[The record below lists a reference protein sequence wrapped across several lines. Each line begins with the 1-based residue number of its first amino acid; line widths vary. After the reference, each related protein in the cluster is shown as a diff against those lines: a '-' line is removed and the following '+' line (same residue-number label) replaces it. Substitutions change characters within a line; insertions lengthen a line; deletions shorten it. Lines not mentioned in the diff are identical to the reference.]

1 MRKEIRQAVEILRDG
16 GLVAFPTE
24 TVYGLGANA
33 KDPAAVARVFAAK
46 GRPADRALTVHVGS
60 IEQAKEWAF
69 WSRDAERLAR
79 AFWPG
84 PLTLVLPR
92 RPDVPH
98 IVTGGQST
106 VGVRMPDQGV
116 ALELLEAFGGG
127 LAAPS
132 ANRSGRISPTTAAHV
147 RDDLGSRVDLIL
159 DDGPCRL
166 GIESTVL
173 SLVDNA
179 RVLRK
184 GALQVVEIEQV
195 LERRLGPS
203 ATTTLSRYQA
213 DTPVRLVNRAEIQT
227 EVSRGLKGRVC
238 VCVGENEWKQSF
250 PDRIHELPVD
260 PLGFGKQLFGILRD
274 LDAQGYEEILI
285 ERVPAS
291 GEWAAVAQRIAATAG
306 E

>member
-1 MRKEIRQAVEILRDG
+1 MQQAVSILRAG

-33 KDPAAVARVFAAK
+33 ADPAAVARIFAAK

-60 IEQAKEWAF
+60 IDQAKEWAF
-69 WSRDAERLAR
+69 WSQDAERLAR

-92 RPDVPH
+92 RPEVPH
-98 IVTGGQST
+98 IVTGGKST
-106 VGVRMPDQGV
+106 VGVRMPDQAL

-132 ANRSGRISPTTAAHV
+132 ANRSGRISPTTADHV
-147 RDDLGSRVDLIL
+147 RQDLGSRVDLIL
-159 DDGPCRL
+159 DGGACRL

-173 SLVDNA
+173 SLVDQA

-184 GALQVVEIEQV
+184 GALQVVEIEEA

-203 ATTTLSRYQA
+203 ATATLSQYQS
-213 DTPVRLVNRAEIQT
+213 DTPVRLVNRLEIQAAVT
-227 EVSRGLKGRVC
+227 RGLGDRVC
-238 VCVGENEWKQSF
+238 VCVGQSEWKAKF
-250 PDRIHELPVD
+250 PQRIHELPKD
-260 PLGFGKQLFGILRD
+260 PLGFGKELFGILRD
-274 LDAQGYEEILI
+274 LDAQGYKEILV
-285 ERVPAS
+285 ERVPDS
-291 GEWAAVAQRIAATAG
+291 GEWAAVAQRLAATAG
-306 E
+306 A